1 MKKIRAVISA
11 AAFILLMGVIG
22 GMENETICFSVG
34 TISSVL
40 LLIVFIWGAKPWMR

>member
-1 MKKIRAVISA
+1 MKKIRAVIS
-11 AAFILLMGVIG
+11 FVSFLLLIGTIG
-22 GMENETICFSVG
+22 GMEKETIRFSVG

>member
-11 AAFILLMGVIG
+11 ASFLLLMGTIG
-22 GMENETICFSVG
+22 GVENGTICFFIGAFASIV
-34 TISSVL
+34 

>member
-11 AAFILLMGVIG
+11 GSFLLLQGVIG

-34 TISSVL
+34 AFVSIVL
-40 LLIVFIWGAKPWMR
+40 LVIFAWGARPWMR